1 MDLGTALFIVAL
13 LLMVAMH
20 TRGHKH
26 GGGHGTAAG
35 GHAGHGGCHGGHGG
49 HGGHGDPDYSDR
61 RETDSPDAPT
71 TRPDPTADP
80 AERAAPEH
88 VDHAHV

>member
-26 GGGHGTAAG
+26 AGGHGTAAG
-35 GHAGHGGCHGGHGG
+35 GHAGHGGCHGGHGDLD
-49 HGGHGDPDYSDR
+49 HSDR
-61 RETDSPDAPT
+61 HKTDSPDALAKQ
-71 TRPDPTADP
+71 PDPTPDA

-88 VDHAHV
+88 VHHAHV